1 MLFIIVLGG
10 NFKVCSLIVNT
21 KYWVLLGGGGGG
33 GDQEKKRSHTD

>member
-21 KYWVLLGGGGGG
+21 KYWVLFWGGGGGSG
-33 GDQEKKRSHTD
+33 KEEIPY